1 MKKFEEKFGKSIT
14 KDYLKIAK
22 NIISDGSLLACIEKS
37 NDHFFVVR
45 NLKNSVSYI
54 KYQTIAQKIKQSNLE
69 KLKPE
74 EIACLLYLD
83 QFTQDKTPK
92 ENTVIKKEKKI
103 EVLPDKEEAEQPSK
117 CKGEIFLKINEFPN
131 AQSTW
136 EPSFITVTLIVDGKE
151 YTGNSNK
158 LRQLRFDEGKSSSFT
173 IRDFDSHSRQIIRF
187 LSQNAEADGSSYNL
201 KADLM
206 SDLMHCLKKFNK
218 FFDANG
224 KRVIV
229 HSEEAEIVSVYSG
242 DDKKSI
248 IPSLYVNGKVIDIFQ
263 KPSFVLGKSGIWVGR
278 NGEYWWVPATV
289 DLIWLR
295 KFLMT
300 ELPISLKV
308 SSPVRQIDAV
318 KPQLTE
324 KECITCCFFDF
335 NYEKNNLHFTVKILF
350 RYDKFYLDVEDS
362 RIFELSG
369 GFILRDKLNEEL
381 IVKKI
386 LKFGF
391 KPVDSELG
399 LYLLNDSE
407 AIGLFINNV
416 FGGLKNRY
424 TNINYTHNA
433 ANLIFSQISRI
444 HLKCYEPELIDD
456 TYKFTYELGN
466 GDDKLL
472 WHDAV
477 KAVKSNRRYIISKYK
492 IFKLTPDF
500 SDFVKKVNNITTPV
514 KDINNKL
521 QIPKGSVIYWV
532 KAAEKLKQAVPK
544 EWLHFMD
551 IDESKDKEIDI
562 QRTNEMLMLKQF
574 EFVGILREYQK
585 TGVNWL
591 LKMVKNGLNVVLAD
605 EMGLGKTVQSLA
617 FILNFKSETK
627 TLRPSLIVCP
637 TSLVDNWLY
646 ESKKFTPN
654 LKTIIIKGQNRQ
666 ELTVE
671 IKNYDIVITS
681 YALIKRD
688 VELYADIEFD
698 VLILDEAQHIK
709 NPATVNSKTCKTI
722 KAAHR
727 IVLTGTPLENS
738 PEDLWSIF
746 DFLNVGMLG
755 TKESFKSSYSKIEND
770 LEKQKE
776 LSQRI
781 APFVLRRHKNEV
793 EQLPEKTE
801 QILYCEMSQTQQ
813 AVYNRV
819 LQDGKFK
826 YSSMMKG
833 NSTRF
838 DVLTSLLRLRQICCH
853 PMLLPQLS
861 GMKIDESAKTELL
874 EEIVFEAIDSGHRT
888 LIFSQFTSLLAILK
902 KWSEENKILYEYLDG
917 NTKNRFERVQNFNNN
932 HKINLFL
939 LSLKA
944 GGTGLNLTGAD
955 TVVIY
960 DPWWNPS
967 AELQA
972 TDRAHRIGQTKSVT
986 TFKLVVKNSIEEKI
1000 LELQDRKKGLF
1011 NGIIENTA
1019 AFNKLTD
1026 KDIGYL
1032 LD

>member
-1 MKKFEEKFGKSIT
+1 MKKFEDKFGKSIT
-14 KDYLKIAK
+14 KDYLKTAK

-37 NDHFFVVR
+37 NEHYFVVR

-54 KYQTIAQKIKQSNLE
+54 KHQTIAQKIKKNNLE

-74 EIACLLYLD
+74 DIACLLYLD
-83 QFTQDKTPK
+83 QFTHDKVSK
-92 ENTVIKKEKKI
+92 ENSVSKKNKKLGVAI
-103 EVLPDKEEAEQPSK
+103 EKEEPEQQQK
-117 CKGEIFLKINEFPN
+117 YKGEIFLKINEYPN

-136 EPSFITVTLIVDGKE
+136 ESSFITVTLIVDGKE
-151 YTGNSNK
+151 YIGNSNK

-201 KADLM
+201 KADVM
-206 SDLMHCLKKFNK
+206 SDFMHCLKKFNK

-224 KRVIV
+224 RRIIV
-229 HSEEAEIVSVYSG
+229 HSEEGEIVSIYSG
-242 DDKKSI
+242 DDKKAT
-248 IPSLYVNGKVIDIFQ
+248 IPSLYVNGKHIDIFQ
-263 KPSFVLGKSGIWVGR
+263 NSSFILGKSGVWVGR
-278 NGEYWWVPATV
+278 RGEYWWVPATV

-295 KFLMT
+295 KFLMID
-300 ELPISLKV
+300 LPISIKIT
-308 SSPVRQIDAV
+308 SPVRMIDEIE
-318 KPQLTE
+318 PQLVE
-324 KECITCCFFDF
+324 KECTACCFFDF
-335 NYEKNNLHFTVKILF
+335 NYEKNNFQFTLKILF
-350 RYDKFYLDVEDS
+350 KYDKFYLDVEDS
-362 RIFELSG
+362 RFLELNDS
-369 GFILRDKLNEEL
+369 FALRNKLAEET

-391 KPVDSELG
+391 KPIDSELG
-399 LYLLNDSE
+399 LYGLGDSE

-416 FGGLKNRY
+416 FGTLKNKS
-424 TNINYTHNA
+424 TIINYTHNA

-444 HLKCYEPELIDD
+444 HLKCYEPELVGDS
-456 TYKFTYELGN
+456 YKFTYELGN
-466 GDDKLL
+466 GDDKLI
-472 WHDAV
+472 WHDVV
-477 KAVKSNRRYIISKYK
+477 KAVKSNRRYIINRCK

-500 SDFVKKVNNITTPV
+500 SEFVRKINNITTPV
-514 KDINNKL
+514 KDVNNKL
-521 QIPKGSVIYWV
+521 SIPKGSVIYWV
-532 KAAEKLKQAVPK
+532 KSAEKLKQAVPK
-544 EWLHFMD
+544 EWIHFNE
-551 IDESKDKEIDI
+551 INESKDKN
-562 QRTNEMLMLKQF
+562 TNEILPTKQF
-574 EFVGILREYQK
+574 KFTGILREYQK

-617 FILNFKSETK
+617 FILSFKAEVK
-627 TLRPSLIVCP
+627 TLNPSLIVCP

-666 ELTVE
+666 ELTAE
-671 IKNYDIVITS
+671 INNYDIVITS

-688 VELYADIEFD
+688 VELYSGIEFD
-698 VLILDEAQHIK
+698 ILILDEAQHIK
-709 NPATVNSKTCKTI
+709 NPATVNSKTCKLI

-781 APFVLRRHKNEV
+781 APFVLRRHKNDV

-801 QILYCEMSQTQQ
+801 QILYCEMSQAQQ

-819 LQDGKFK
+819 LQDGKYK
-826 YSSMMKG
+826 YSSMIKG
-833 NSTRF
+833 DSTRF

-861 GMKIDESAKTELL
+861 GMKTDESAKTELL
-874 EEIVFEAIDSGHRT
+874 EEIALEAIDSGHRT

-902 KWSEENKILYEYLDG
+902 QWCEENKIMYEYLDG

-932 HKINLFL
+932 KNINLFL

-955 TVVIY
+955 TVIIY

-1000 LELQDRKKGLF
+1000 LELQERKKGLF
-1011 NGIIENTA
+1011 NGIIENTT